1 MSIGFRVKTVRGSW
15 LTLLFNYSTFGPFF
29 LFFGNIE
36 KIAVSL
42 CPLTNFLILFYII
55 MNIYVGNL
63 HYDVTGDELKE
74 IFEEYGEVDSAKV
87 ITDKYSGR
95 SKGFGFVEMKNDNEA
110 LKSIDELNGA
120 DIKGRNIKVS
130 QARPREY

>member
-1 MSIGFRVKTVRGSW
+1 
-15 LTLLFNYSTFGPFF
+15 
-29 LFFGNIE
+29 
-36 KIAVSL
+36 
-42 CPLTNFLILFYII
+42 

-63 HYDVTGDELKE
+63 HYDVTGEELKE
-74 IFEEYGEVDSAKV
+74 IFEEYGEVETAKV

-110 LKSIDELNGA
+110 LKSIDELNGT

>member
-1 MSIGFRVKTVRGSW
+1 LSAVVQTPGEAKSDR
-15 LTLLFNYSTFGPFF
+15 PFF